1 MTTDVKNNKSRVAIL
16 DPLRGLAALSVMWF
30 HFTNGGH
37 LLDAG
42 GTVNE
47 WLKFSGK
54 YGWAGV
60 EFFFVISGFV
70 LPYALF
76 AGKYRLKN
84 FGTFLL
90 KRLIRLEPPYIAS
103 LLLVIALLFIGQ
115 FAPGYQGEKFSM
127 DWARFLLHFGYLNSY
142 FGYEAYNP
150 VYWTLAIELQ
160 FYLCIALLFLLLMQE
175 KLFGKLLVPV
185 IFLLLSMIPS
195 RTDVIFRYLPLFTLG
210 ILCFQYFSGM
220 ISKRLWCL
228 LIVIAA
234 AFTLASLN
242 LTATIAGTLAALAIG
257 LSKDMNFESIKT
269 SLVWRALSWTGAI
282 SYSLYLLHVPIGG
295 RVVNIGERFASN
307 SMESLLVLLLAVV
320 VSMFSAWLLYRLV
333 EKPSQRYSA
342 SLKFDVK
349 P

>member
-1 MTTDVKNNKSRVAIL
+1 MSTDIQNNKSRIAIL

-47 WLKFSGK
+47 WLKLSGK

-76 AGKYRLKN
+76 AGNYRLQH
-84 FGTFLL
+84 FGTFLV

-103 LLLVIALLFIGQ
+103 LLLIIALLFLGQ
-115 FAPGYQGEKFSM
+115 FVPGYQGEKFTM
-127 DWARFLLHFGYLNSY
+127 DWARFFLHFGYLNSY
-142 FGYEAYNP
+142 FGYESYNP

-160 FYLCIALLFLLLMQE
+160 FYFCIALLFPLLVRE
-175 KLFGKLLVPV
+175 KLLGRIFVPA
-185 IFLLLSMIPS
+185 IFLLLSTIPS
-195 RTDVIFRYLPLFTLG
+195 RADVIFRYLPLFTLG

-220 ISKRLWCL
+220 ISKRLWYL
-228 LIVIAA
+228 LTAIAT
-234 AFTLASLN
+234 AFALASLN
-242 LTATIAGTLAALAIG
+242 LTAAIAGTLAALAIG
-257 LSKDMNFESIKT
+257 ISKDMNFEAIKT
-269 SLVWRALSWTGAI
+269 ALVWRTLSWAGAI

-295 RVVNIGERFASN
+295 RVVNIGQRFASN
-307 SMESLLVLLLAVV
+307 SMESLLTLLLAVV

-342 SLKFDVK
+342 SLKFNAE
-349 P
+349 